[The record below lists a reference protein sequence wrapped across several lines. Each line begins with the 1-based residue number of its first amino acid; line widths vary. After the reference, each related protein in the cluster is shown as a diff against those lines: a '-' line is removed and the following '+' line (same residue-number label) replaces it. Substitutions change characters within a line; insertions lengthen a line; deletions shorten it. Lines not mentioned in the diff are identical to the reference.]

1 MTNGTQDDSR
11 QLDIKHCYIICREC
25 QNRRAKYVLRV
36 LKDYFDKKTIEEIL
50 ELVVEVEKI
59 TSQSS
64 RPV

>member
-1 MTNGTQDDSR
+1 MSDRTQDDSR
-11 QLDIKHCYIICREC
+11 RIDIKHCYIICRNC
-25 QNRRAKYVLRV
+25 QNRGAKTVLRV
-36 LKDYFDKKTIEEIL
+36 LKDYFHKKTIEEIL